1 MNNNDTPPPPLN
13 EMMSMLLKQDQQEQ
27 SNKIIGLI
35 NKQQEQQQEQQEQ
48 SNKIIGLNKQQEQ
61 QQDQQEQSNKIID
74 LINKQQ
80 QDQQEQSNK
89 IIGLINKQQQEQS
102 NKIIDLIN
110 KQQQDQQEQSKKIID
125 LINKQQSTHNL
136 LEQCLK
142 SAEIDVSM
150 SRISDSAW
158 NKISRK
164 FNLFETVYDFPL
176 TTKDNKDNTN
186 IFDWDDRNEI
196 SRMGDCVTYLKNNI
210 KLLKSH
216 SIHDV
221 HSKQN
226 FLTRTVGD
234 VSFRGT
240 TDVGIFSSTD
250 PHSSSLLIS
259 FEIKKGEPGSNDHN
273 QSRAQLLTANSSSR
287 FPVLSQFSAID
298 PHTSSSSLS
307 ASSLSILNSPSLD
320 IQMDLEIRKKRN
332 SSSDYYSG
340 ATSSRSL
347 NNSCQSAQNAF
358 EIINLFFNKDS
369 MKIFQNNLIFTKTA
383 IPTKFVILHSAVD
396 VGNLDDLEGCLPD
409 EEVQNTYIQAAI
421 MSYYS

>member
-13 EMMSMLLKQDQQEQ
+13 EMMSMLLKQLQIQQEQ
-27 SNKIIGLI
+27 SNKIIDLI
-35 NKQQEQQQEQQEQ
+35 
-48 SNKIIGLNKQQEQ
+48 NKQQEQ

-80 QDQQEQSNK
+80 EQQQEQQQESNKIIDLINKQQEQQQEQQQDQQEQSNK
-89 IIGLINKQQQEQS
+89 IIG
-102 NKIIDLIN
+102 LIN

-136 LEQCLK
+136 LEQCLI
-142 SAEIDVSM
+142 S
-150 SRISDSAW
+150 ISDSAW

-186 IFDWDDRNEI
+186 IFVWDDRNEI

-210 KLLKSH
+210 KLPKSH

-287 FPVLSQFSAID
+287 FPVLSVL
-298 PHTSSSSLS
+298 T
-307 ASSLSILNSPSLD
+307 
-320 IQMDLEIRKKRN
+320 DLGKSWSFKWLAKPNLTTTEI
-332 SSSDYYSG
+332 
-340 ATSSRSL
+340 AVT
-347 NNSCQSAQNAF
+347 SCQSAQNAF